1 MARKRQTVTAEHK
14 IIASGA
20 FPKLTTKEVH
30 TKIKVGKKSLN
41 CKSDSVQAAK
51 RAARAMAAEALGVG
65 VREVDV
71 SNSFSYPTAA
81 AKKLGVALDAMKV
94 VQRAQKEARP
104 AVDEAVLGLTNLG
117 LSRQDVG
124 GEMGFS
130 GQRAQVILD
139 RTR

>member
-1 MARKRQTVTAEHK
+1 MARKKQTVIAEHK
-14 IIASGA
+14 IVASGS
-20 FPKLTTKEVH
+20 FPKLKTKEVL
-30 TKIKVGKKSLN
+30 TRIKVGKKTLS

-51 RAARAMAAEALGVG
+51 RAARTLAAEALGVG
-65 VREVDV
+65 VREVEVD
-71 SNSFSYPTAA
+71 NSFSYPTAA
-81 AKKLGVALDAMKV
+81 SKKLGSALAAMKV
-94 VQRAQKEARP
+94 VQSAQQKARP

-139 RTR
+139 RAR

>member
-14 IIASGA
+14 IVASGA
-20 FPKLTTKEVH
+20 FPKLSTKEVL
-30 TKIKVGKKSLN
+30 TKIKVGKKVIS
-41 CKSDSVQAAK
+41 SRADSVQAAK
-51 RAARAMAAEALGVG
+51 RQARAIAAEALGLG
-65 VREVDV
+65 VREIEVD
-71 SNSFSYPTAA
+71 NTFSYPTAA
-81 AKKLGVALDAMKV
+81 AKKLDVARDAMKV
-94 VQRAQKEARP
+94 VQKAQRDARP
-104 AVDEAVLGLTNLG
+104 AVDEAVMGLTNLG